1 MKKIIILSLIFSYST
16 IYASE
21 EIYLKDLR
29 IENYDINFNKD
40 IHEYYIN
47 IEDEDN
53 LNIDYELSNDN
64 GYVSIIGNGNFNNSD
79 NIININLDN
88 DKYIIHAYKTIT
100 VNNIVEEETYELS
113 DTKKEIVKYVIITI
127 SSIIV
132 FCFYYVLFINKT
144 IVNI

>member
-1 MKKIIILSLIFSYST
+1 MLQ
-16 IYASE
+16 
-21 EIYLKDLR
+21 YLAD
-29 IENYDINFNKD
+29 
-40 IHEYYIN
+40 
-47 IEDEDN
+47 
-53 LNIDYELSNDN
+53 NDN

-88 DKYIIHAYKTIT
+88 DKYIIHAYKTIK

>member
-1 MKKIIILSLIFSYST
+1 MKKIIILCLIFSYST

-88 DKYIIHAYKTIT
+88 DKYIIHAYKTIK